1 MNLIAECESAST
13 KAVVDEL
20 NCLDA
25 SETAC
30 SPCAC
35 AADAYFEL
43 SITEVIGVEGK
54 TDVSSGSPE
63 YHGATESACLGV
75 AVAICGLCVSSEKAA
90 GLEAIGCRPGDRGE
104 I

>member
-13 KAVVDEL
+13 KAVVNEL

-35 AADAYFEL
+35 AADANLEL

-90 GLEAIGCRPGDRGE
+90 GLEAIGCRPGDRGK